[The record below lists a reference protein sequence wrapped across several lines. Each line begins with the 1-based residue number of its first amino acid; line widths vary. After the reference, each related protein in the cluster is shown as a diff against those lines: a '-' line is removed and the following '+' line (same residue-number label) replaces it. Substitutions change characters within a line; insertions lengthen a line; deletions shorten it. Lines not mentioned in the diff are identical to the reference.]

1 MTTDNTRRWP
11 VHRVLPL
18 GLCLIAGLAT
28 LVSCGGGETPA
39 RDLSPEQAELK
50 QLVDARKL
58 NFLDLGA
65 AFKAVG
71 DELRAGRPNSA
82 TVQFSVDAV
91 ARYSTQISQWFPEG
105 SGPESGFRTDALP
118 AIWER
123 PEEFAAALRDFEEQA
138 ALFAEASH
146 AGNASAIQTN
156 FQLVGATCVSCHD
169 KFRKD

>member
-1 MTTDNTRRWP
+1 MKTEFTRRGP
-11 VHRVLPL
+11 GRRLLPF
-18 GLCLIAGLAT
+18 GLYIAAGLTVLA
-28 LVSCGGGETPA
+28 SCSRGDVPA
-39 RDLSPEQAELK
+39 SDLTPEQVEMK

-71 DELRAGRPNSA
+71 DELKAGRSDSA
-82 TVQFSVDAV
+82 TVQFSVDSV
-91 ARYSTQISQWFPEG
+91 ARYSTQVSQWFPEG

-118 AIWER
+118 GIWEQ
-123 PEEFAAALRDFEEQA
+123 PEEFAAALRDFEEKA
-138 ALFAEASH
+138 ALFADASRS
-146 AGNASAIQTN
+146 GNASALQTN

>member
-1 MTTDNTRRWP
+1 MKSKFTRRGP
-11 VHRVLPL
+11 VRRLHPT
-18 GLCLIAGLAT
+18 GLCVAAGLT
-28 LVSCGGGETPA
+28 VLVSCGGGDIPA
-39 RDLSPEQAELK
+39 RDLTPEQVEMK

-71 DELRAGRPNSA
+71 DELRAGRSNSA

-91 ARYSTQISQWFPEG
+91 ARYSTQVSQWFPEG
-105 SGPESGFRTDALP
+105 TGPESGFRTDALP
-118 AIWER
+118 AIWEQ
-123 PEEFAAALRDFEEQA
+123 PEEFAAALRDFEARA
-138 ALFAEASH
+138 ALFAEASRS
-146 AGNASAIQTN
+146 GDASALQTN